1 VRKVKPSNI
10 ENYLDYLSSKGMRFE
25 DGQVQF
31 FLFGKHYCDASDVQV
46 ECAIEW
52 MLKHQFRFDP
62 SYFIELLKRLKEE
75 NARTKKEAYEI
86 VHRMTNRSKK
96 HA

>member
-1 VRKVKPSNI
+1 MKPSNI
-10 ENYLDYLSSKGMRFE
+10 ENYLDYLSSKGIRFE

-52 MLKHQFRFDP
+52 MLKHQFGFDP

-75 NARTKKEAYEI
+75 NAVSKKEAY
-86 VHRMTNRSKK
+86 HLFNRITSQSKK

>member
-1 VRKVKPSNI
+1 MKPSNI
-10 ENYLDYLSSKGMRFE
+10 ENYLDHLSSKGIRFE

-31 FLFGKHYCDASDVQV
+31 LLFGKHYCDASDIQV
-46 ECAIEW
+46 ECAIEF
-52 MLKHQFRFDP
+52 MLKAQFRFDP

-75 NARTKKEAYEI
+75 NVVSKKEAYMYFERL
-86 VHRMTNRSKK
+86 HQNKM